1 VRTRTRAATLIL
13 AGLLMAVFLNP
24 NEPAASTPTTQV
36 KHPVIAF
43 STGFILNFPDTDNPS
58 QVVTVRPDGTDERQ
72 LTHVPDGKQA
82 GAPDISPDGSKIV
95 YVSNE
100 GADNFAVWAMR
111 TDGSGQHKLFGPAGF
126 DFFQPRWSPD
136 GSKLVVTRCD
146 SSVGFLTNCD
156 IVIVKPDGSGLRTV
170 VDGGRWNGNAS
181 FSPDGKWIA
190 FDSDRGGFLSA
201 VWVLRLN
208 GGQPVRL
215 TKPDLEAFW
224 PNWSPDGTH
233 LVLSSNCC
241 RPLSQVFTVK
251 KDGSQ
256 LRQLTHATGGG
267 GPAFAS
273 YSPDGQRIVFS
284 SDQKRGPDFD
294 RLDLFVMRTDGTHQ
308 QRIVDDQPSAV
319 GGDWSR
325 GEE

>member
-1 VRTRTRAATLIL
+1 MLMVALLSPVEAASAPTY
-13 AGLLMAVFLNP
+13 
-24 NEPAASTPTTQV
+24 AASTQV
-36 KHPVIAF
+36 RHPVIAF
-43 STGFILNFPDTDNPS
+43 STGFILINPDLDNPS

-82 GAPDISPDGSKIV
+82 GAPDISPDGKTIA

-100 GADNFAVWAMR
+100 GADNFAVWAMKI
-111 TDGSGQHKLFGPAGF
+111 DGSGQHKLFGKPGF

-136 GSKLVVTRCD
+136 GTKLVVTRCD
-146 SSVGFLTNCD
+146 STVGFVTNCD
-156 IVIVKPDGSGLRTV
+156 IVLTKRDGSGARTLV
-170 VDGGRWNGNAS
+170 GGNRFSGNAT

-190 FDSDRGGFLSA
+190 FDSDRAGYIST
-201 VWVLRLN
+201 VWVLRLD
-208 GGQPVRL
+208 GGAPIRL
-215 TKPDLEAFW
+215 TAPDLEAFW

-233 LVLSSNCC
+233 LVISSNCC
-241 RPLSQVFTVK
+241 RALSQVFTMRR
-251 KDGSQ
+251 DGSQ

-273 YSPDGQRIVFS
+273 YSPDGQQIVFS
-284 SDQKRGPDFD
+284 SDQLRGPDFD
-294 RLDLFVMRTDGTHQ
+294 RLDLFVMKTDGTHVR
-308 QRIVDDQPSAV
+308 RIVDDQPNAV